1 MFRFC
6 SKKKDEIELQHDF
19 KIEKYLG
26 KWYEIYR
33 TKNNPFERG
42 DNVSAEYSYDENTSK
57 IQVKN
62 QEWIGRWNKVE
73 GIAKI
78 IDNREP
84 ARLGVKFIFN
94 VFVSWLFPWGDYRVL
109 STDYDRISLVYSE
122 WSFLGL
128 FKRKYGWI
136 LGRKKEISKEE
147 EERAFRIF
155 EARTG
160 LVKSDFRKTPQLF

>member
-1 MFRFC
+1 MFKFC
-6 SKKKDEIELQHDF
+6 RRRKDEIELQHDF
-19 KIEKYLG
+19 KIERYLG
-26 KWYEIYR
+26 RWYEIYR
-33 TKNNPFERG
+33 TKNNPFEKG
-42 DNVSAEYSYDENTSK
+42 NNVTAEYSSVDDGK

-78 IDNREP
+78 IDSREP
-84 ARLGVKFIFN
+84 ARLGVKFVLN
-94 VFVSWLFPWGDYRVL
+94 VFISWFIPWGDYRVL

-136 LGRKKEISKEE
+136 LSRRQEITKEE

-160 LVKSDFRKTPQLF
+160 LTKQDFTKTPQLF